1 MNRPAPAGDDAGR
14 DAAEVSAGDDRA
26 RRAAT
31 EDLDRDL
38 FLEAGAGT
46 GKTTALV
53 ARIMALVRS
62 GVALSSIA
70 AITFTE
76 KAAAELRERLRR
88 DLVRASRRTASSE
101 EAEILRRALDD
112 LDGAAVCTLHSF
124 AQRILRDHT
133 TEAGLPP
140 RLEMLEEI
148 GADIEF
154 AESWERFVEA
164 MLAEPQLERAL
175 VLGDALGMR
184 VANLR
189 AVARSMADN
198 WDLAAERI
206 PALEAVPEVPPLEF
220 ADLVVPMRELA
231 AESDWCLIPPDGP
244 DGPDALREAL
254 GNLDRLADRL
264 ESAGELEAVVLLE
277 ELAAGR
283 VPRSRKDNWH
293 PSFDKEAMRER
304 LRDLRAEAGARLD
317 AAGRACAARLLACLA
332 GFVVGEAERRRSQGR
347 LVFHDLLVQ
356 ARNLLRHPD
365 RGGAVRRSLRG
376 RYRRLL
382 IDEFQDTDPI
392 QVELAL
398 LIACDDPAGHP
409 GDDAA
414 EAAGPPRWQDLP
426 GGDGALFFVGDPK
439 QSLYRFRRADI
450 GLYLQVA
457 DWVGPEARET
467 LSRNWRSSPAIVEW
481 VNAVFGR
488 LVRPA
493 DGSQPG
499 YVPLAAAH
507 RPLEGGAGAP
517 VLLLGTESLGEGES
531 RGIPAEELRGIE
543 FGQVAGLIRRAAAEG
558 WPVRHGDGTRPMR
571 LSDVCVLIPARTVLG
586 PLIGAFEAAGLP
598 YRVESSSLVYA
609 TRAEGDLLATLR
621 AIDDPSDHLAVV
633 TALRSAAF
641 GFGDDDLY
649 DYRQLCG
656 GSHRPW
662 DYLSP
667 QPDHP
672 VADAL
677 AWMRELH
684 GERLWRSPGEI
695 VDRVIRERRLME
707 LAFAEDRHRDT
718 WRRLRRAADQARAFS
733 DSVGGTLRAYL
744 GWVDMQRGE
753 GARVVEALVPETDD
767 DAVRIMTVHAAK
779 GLEFP
784 FVVVAGFS
792 GTTPPSRGNRSSEMA
807 FPRSGGAFCK
817 LGGRV
822 RSFGSDGVANSEA
835 LHEFH
840 EDIRKLYVA
849 CTRAE
854 DYLAVSL
861 YRTGRK
867 PDSWAKL
874 TVAEALP
881 RMTLAELLAHTVAE
895 VVDPQP
901 AEAAV
906 VPHPLTVSLDAPDDA
921 DDPGEDAPASSPPG
935 FAWALEVAGW
945 NAGRPLESLQP
956 GESPYGPG
964 SIAGSAGHG
973 DRQVDGGRPGEDL
986 PSGAT
991 ADVPVA
997 AIPPRAEWE
1006 REHAALW
1013 ELAARR
1019 PVVAASAVGAATG
1032 DGATTTGGGAAAPD
1046 EPRAAVTGRATGVG
1060 HQRPA
1065 VRERPDPGFD
1075 KHEPEED
1082 APVWRRG
1089 RYGTAL
1095 GRAVHA
1101 VLQTADFDE
1110 PGEDVAPQAR
1120 RYAAAEGIEHLADDV
1135 DARARNALGA
1145 PVIREAAR
1153 QRHWRELY
1161 AAAEV
1166 EGRLL
1171 EGFIDLLYEA
1181 SDGSFV
1187 VVDYKT
1193 HDSDER
1199 PDLPQK
1205 PGYRLQIAAYAL
1217 MITQATGRPVSR
1229 CIFVFLG
1236 PNSTHE
1242 VEVNDL
1248 PAAVEEVRRVLADG
1262 EPRDD
1267 PTRPEIESDR
1277 RWDDITSALGALP
1290 DAGHEWDD
1298 DPAGW
1303 VREQRRGD
1311 TPRSG

>member
-1 MNRPAPAGDDAGR
+1 MIRPVHTGDDPGPGAGSG
-14 DAAEVSAGDDRA
+14 DGSDGDDRA
-26 RRAAT
+26 RQAAA
-31 EDLDRDL
+31 EDLTRDL

-62 GVALSSIA
+62 GVALSNIA

-88 DLVRASRRTASSE
+88 DLVTASRRASDE
-101 EAEILRRALDD
+101 EAENLRRALHD

-124 AQRILRDHT
+124 AQRILREHT

-140 RLEMLEEI
+140 RLEMLDEI
-148 GADIEF
+148 GADMEF
-154 AESWERFVEA
+154 AEGWERFVEEV
-164 MLAEPQLERAL
+164 LAEPEMERAL

-189 AVARSMADN
+189 AVARRMADN

-206 PALEAVPEVPPLEF
+206 PALEQVPEVPPLEF
-220 ADLVVPMRELA
+220 ADLIAPMRELA
-231 AESDWCLIPPDGP
+231 GESHWCRVPLDRLSEAVPGE
-244 DGPDALREAL
+244 PDALCEVL
-254 GNLDRLADRL
+254 LHLDRLAGRL
-264 ESAGELEAVVLLE
+264 EAASDLEAVVLLE
-277 ELAAGR
+277 EVAGGR

-293 PSFDKEAMRER
+293 PSFDKEAVRER
-304 LRDLRAEAGARLD
+304 LKELRAEAGTRLD
-317 AAGRACAARLLACLA
+317 TAGRACSARLLARLA
-332 GFVVGEAERRRSQGR
+332 SFILAEADRRRRQGR

-365 RGGAVRRSLRG
+365 RGAAVRRALRQ

-398 LIACDDPAGHP
+398 LIACDDPSDGAGTP
-409 GDDAA
+409 S
-414 EAAGPPRWQDLP
+414 WQDLE
-426 GGDGALFFVGDPK
+426 GGDGRLFFVGDPK

-457 DWVGPEARET
+457 KWVGATARET
-467 LSRNWRSSPAIVEW
+467 LSRNWRSSPAIVDW

-493 DGSQPG
+493 DGSQPD
-499 YVPLAAAH
+499 YVPLRAAR
-507 RPLEGGAGAP
+507 RPLAGEAGAP
-517 VLLLGTESLGEGES
+517 VVLLGSDSLGAGES
-531 RGIPAEELRGIE
+531 RGIPAERLRSIE
-543 FGQVAGLIRRAAAEG
+543 FAEVAALIRRAVGESWA
-558 WPVRHGDGTRPMR
+558 VRDGSETRPLR
-571 LSDVCVLIPARTVLG
+571 LSDVCVLIPARTVLS
-586 PLIGAFEAAGLP
+586 PLIGAFEAAGVP

-609 TRAEGDLLATLR
+609 TRAETDLLAVLR
-621 AIDDPSDHLAVV
+621 AVDDPSDHLAVV

-649 DYRQLCG
+649 NYRQLCG
-656 GSHRPW
+656 GAHRSW

-667 QPDHP
+667 SPHPDHP
-672 VADAL
+672 VAKAL
-677 AWMRELH
+677 KWMQELH
-684 GERLWRSPGEI
+684 DQRLWCSPGEI
-695 VDRVIRERRLME
+695 VDRVVRERRLME

-733 DSVGGTLRAYL
+733 DSTGGTLRAYL
-744 GWVDMQRGE
+744 RWVDMQRGE

-792 GTTPPSRGNRSSEMA
+792 GTTGPTRGNRSSELA

-822 RSFGSDGVANSEA
+822 RSFGSDGVANSEQ

-861 YRTGRK
+861 YRIGRK
-867 PDSWAKL
+867 PSSWQNLA
-874 TVAEALP
+874 VEEILP
-881 RMTLAELLAHTVAE
+881 KMTLAELLAHTVAE

-901 AEAAV
+901 TDVATA
-906 VPHPLTVSLDAPDDA
+906 PHPLTVALDVSTDA
-921 DDPGEDAPASSPPG
+921 DEPGEEAPAPSPPS
-935 FAWALEVAGW
+935 FAWALDLADW
-945 NAGRPLESLQP
+945 TAGRPLETLQP
-956 GESPYGPG
+956 GASPYR
-964 SIAGSAGHG
+964 AGSDEMAPGNRDSHPRHLG
-973 DRQVDGGRPGEDL
+973 VDPEPATTTGAPAAVV
-986 PSGAT
+986 PSR
-991 ADVPVA
+991 D
-997 AIPPRAEWE
+997 EWK

-1013 ELAARR
+1013 REAERSPL
-1019 PVVAASAVGAATG
+1019 VAASGVATATG
-1032 DGATTTGGGAAAPD
+1032 NGAVAPT
-1046 EPRAAVTGRATGVG
+1046 EPRG
-1060 HQRPA
+1060 PA
-1065 VRERPDPGFD
+1065 VESAGVEGHEPPAERGAPDPGLD
-1075 KHEPEED
+1075 KDVIDED

-1101 VLQTADFDE
+1101 VLQTASFDA
-1110 PGEDVAPQAR
+1110 PGETLAPSAR
-1120 RYAAAEGIEHLADDV
+1120 RYAAAEGIDHLADDV
-1135 DARARNALGA
+1135 AALARNALGSSTLS
-1145 PVIREAAR
+1145 EAAR

-1161 AAAEV
+1161 AGAEV
-1166 EGRLL
+1166 EGRFL

-1181 SDGSFV
+1181 PDGSFV

-1193 HDSDER
+1193 HASDER
-1199 PDLPQK
+1199 PDLRQK

-1217 MITQATGRPVSR
+1217 MITQATGRAVSR
-1229 CIFVFLG
+1229 CVFVFLG
-1236 PNSTHE
+1236 PGSVHD
-1242 VEVNDL
+1242 VEVDDL
-1248 PAAVEEVRRVLADG
+1248 PEAIADVRAAL
-1262 EPRDD
+1262 
-1267 PTRPEIESDR
+1267 T
-1277 RWDDITSALGALP
+1277 
-1290 DAGHEWDD
+1290 AGD
-1298 DPAGW
+1298 
-1303 VREQRRGD
+1303 
-1311 TPRSG
+1311 

>member
-1 MNRPAPAGDDAGR
+1 MSQQGQADGDA
-14 DAAEVSAGDDRA
+14 RA
-26 RRAAT
+26 RQAAV
-31 EDLDRDL
+31 EALDRDL

-62 GVALSSIA
+62 GVALSNIA

-88 DLVRASRRTASSE
+88 DLVEESHRASGDQ
-101 EAEILRRALDD
+101 AEILRRALDD

-124 AQRILRDHT
+124 AQRILREHT
-133 TEAGLPP
+133 TEAGLPQ
-140 RLEMLEEI
+140 RLEMLDEI
-148 GADIEF
+148 GADMEF
-154 AESWERFVEA
+154 ADAWERFVEEV
-164 MLAEPQLERAL
+164 LAEPQMERAL

-189 AVARSMADN
+189 TAARSMADN

-206 PALEAVPEVPPLEF
+206 PVLDEVPEVPPLEF
-220 ADLVVPMRELA
+220 ADLVAPMRELA
-231 AESDWCLIPPDGP
+231 GESRWHHDIPLDRLSEAIPAEY
-244 DGPDALREAL
+244 DALYHVLVDL
-254 GNLDRLADRL
+254 GLLADRL
-264 ESAGELEAVVLLE
+264 DGAGELEAVVLLE
-277 ELAAGR
+277 EVAGGR
-283 VPRSRKDNWH
+283 MPRGKKSSWH
-293 PSFDKEAMRER
+293 ATFDKEGARER
-304 LRDLRAEAGARLD
+304 LRELRTEAGVRLD
-317 AAGRACAARLLACLA
+317 AAGRAASARLLARLA
-332 GFVVGEAERRRSQGR
+332 GFVLAEAERRRSQGR
-347 LVFHDLLVQ
+347 LAFHDLLVQ
-356 ARNLLRHPD
+356 ARNLLRHPA
-365 RGGAVRRSLRG
+365 GGAAVRRALRG

-398 LIACDDPAGHP
+398 LIACEEPAEQSGEQRGEP
-409 GDDAA
+409 PAEGQA
-414 EAAGPPRWQDLP
+414 EASWQHLT

-457 DWVGPEARET
+457 GWAGPEARET

-493 DGSQPG
+493 EGSQPD
-499 YVPLAAAH
+499 YVPLRAAR
-507 RPLEGGAGAP
+507 RPIGGQAGAP
-517 VLLLGTESLGEGES
+517 VLLLGTDAVGEGES
-531 RGIPAEELRGIE
+531 RGIPAERLRSSE
-543 FGQVAGLIRRAAAEG
+543 FGEVTALIARAVAEG
-558 WPVRHGDGTRPMR
+558 WPVRHGPGTRPLR
-571 LSDVCVLIPARTVLG
+571 LGDVCVLIPARTVLG
-586 PLIGAFEAAGLP
+586 PLIGAFEAAGVP

-609 TRAEGDLLATLR
+609 TRAESDLLATLR
-621 AIDDPSDHLAVV
+621 AIDDSSDHLAVV

-649 DYRQLCG
+649 NYRQLCG
-656 GSHRPW
+656 GAHRAW

-672 VADAL
+672 VSEAL
-677 AWMRELH
+677 GWLRELH

-695 VDRVIRERRLME
+695 TDRVVRDRRLLE

-733 DSVGGTLRAYL
+733 DSTSGTLRAYL
-744 GWVDMQRGE
+744 RWIDMQRGE
-753 GARVVEALVPETDD
+753 GARVTEALVPETDD

-792 GTTPPSRGNRSSEMA
+792 GSGGPSRGNRTSEMA

-822 RSFGSDGVANSEA
+822 RSFGSDGVTDSEA

-867 PDSWAKL
+867 PPGWQELS
-874 TVAEALP
+874 VEEALP
-881 RMTLAELLAHTVAE
+881 KMTLAELLAHAVAE
-895 VVDPQP
+895 AVDPQP
-901 AEAAV
+901 ARSAEA
-906 VPHPLTVSLDAPDDA
+906 PHPLTVALGVTGDGDEP
-921 DDPGEDAPASSPPG
+921 EETPAESPPG

-945 NAGRPLESLQP
+945 TAGRPLETLPP
-956 GESPYGPG
+956 GASPYGTGTSEARSAHPDPARGQPG
-964 SIAGSAGHG
+964 SRAVPDPAIGK
-973 DRQVDGGRPGEDL
+973 P
-986 PSGAT
+986 T
-991 ADVPVA
+991 AEV
-997 AIPPRAEWE
+997 PPRDEWE
-1006 REHAALW
+1006 RERTALW
-1013 ELAARR
+1013 HRAARS
-1019 PVVAASAVGAATG
+1019 PVVAASAVATLAGDQSPDATAPAGPTAGRAVVRHEDAAPG
-1032 DGATTTGGGAAAPD
+1032 GPGGPALGGGFASQRAAPD
-1046 EPRAAVTGRATGVG
+1046 GGLSKDAI
-1060 HQRPA
+1060 
-1065 VRERPDPGFD
+1065 D
-1075 KHEPEED
+1075 ED

-1101 VLQTADFDE
+1101 VLQTAGFDASAE
-1110 PGEDVAPQAR
+1110 ALAGSALR
-1120 RYAAAEGIEHLADDV
+1120 CAAAEGIDHLAEDV
-1135 DARARNALGA
+1135 AARALGALGA

-1153 QRHWRELY
+1153 CRHWRELY

-1181 SDGSFV
+1181 PDGSLV

-1199 PDLPQK
+1199 PDLRQK

-1217 MITQATGRPVSR
+1217 MLAEATGRAVSR
-1229 CIFVFLG
+1229 CAFVFLG
-1236 PNSTHE
+1236 PNSVHE
-1242 VEVNDL
+1242 VDVDDL
-1248 PAAVEEVRRVLADG
+1248 PEAVAEVRRHLATG
-1262 EPRDD
+1262 SEVEGRAP
-1267 PTRPEIESDR
+1267 DR
-1277 RWDDITSALGALP
+1277 R
-1290 DAGHEWDD
+1290 
-1298 DPAGW
+1298 
-1303 VREQRRGD
+1303 
-1311 TPRSG
+1311 

>member
-1 MNRPAPAGDDAGR
+1 MNRPPHAGDDAHR
-14 DAAEVSAGDDRA
+14 AAPDIGADDDRA
-26 RRAAT
+26 RWAAT
-31 EDLDRDL
+31 GDLDRDL

-88 DLVRASRRTASSE
+88 DLVRASRRAATPE
-101 EAEILRRALDD
+101 EAEILRRALED

-124 AQRILRDHT
+124 AQRILREHT

-140 RLEMLEEI
+140 RLEMLDEI
-148 GADIEF
+148 GADMEF
-154 AESWERFVEA
+154 TESWERFVEA

-189 AVARSMADN
+189 TVARRMADN

-206 PALEAVPEVPPLEF
+206 PALEGVPEVPPLEF
-220 ADLVVPMRELA
+220 ADLIVPMRELA
-231 AESDWCLIPPDGP
+231 GESSWCLIALDGP
-244 DGPDALREAL
+244 DGPDALCEEL
-254 GNLDRLADRL
+254 LKVGRLADRL
-264 ESAGELEAVVLLE
+264 EVAGELEAVVLLE
-277 ELAAGR
+277 EVAGGPK
-283 VPRSRKDNWH
+283 PRSRKDNWH
-293 PSFDKEAMRER
+293 PSFDKEGARER
-304 LRDLRAEAGARLD
+304 LKELRDEAGARLD
-317 AAGRACAARLLACLA
+317 AVGRACSTRLVARLA
-332 GFVVGEAERRRSQGR
+332 GFVLGEAERRRSQGR
-347 LVFHDLLVQ
+347 LAFHDLLVQ

-365 RGGAVRRSLRG
+365 RGAAVRRSLRG

-414 EAAGPPRWQDLP
+414 EAAGPPRWQDLE

-457 DWVGPEARET
+457 DWAGPEARET
-467 LSRNWRSSPAIVEW
+467 LSRNWRSSPAIVDW
-481 VNAVFGR
+481 VNAVFGH

-499 YVPLAAAH
+499 YVPLQAAR
-507 RPLEGGAGAP
+507 RPLEGEAGAP
-517 VLLLGTESLGEGES
+517 VLLLGTESLGEGAS
-531 RGIPAEELRGIE
+531 RGIPAEELRRIE
-543 FGQVAGLIRRAAAEG
+543 FGEVAASIRRAVTEG

-571 LSDVCVLIPARTVLG
+571 LSDACVLIPARTVLG

-649 DYRQLCG
+649 DYRQRCG
-656 GSHRPW
+656 AHRPW

-667 QPDHP
+667 SPQPDHP
-672 VADAL
+672 VAEAL
-677 AWMRELH
+677 AWMEELH

-695 VDRVIRERRLME
+695 TDRVIRECRLLE

-733 DSVGGTLRAYL
+733 ESVGGTLRAYL

-792 GTTPPSRGNRSSEMA
+792 GTTPPSRGSRSSELA
-807 FPRSGGAFCK
+807 FPHSGGAFCK

-822 RSFGSDGVANSEA
+822 RSFGSDGVADSEA

-874 TVAEALP
+874 TVAEARP

-895 VVDPQP
+895 VVDPQT
-901 AEAAV
+901 AEAAAA
-906 VPHPLTVSLDAPDDA
+906 PHPLTVALDATGDA
-921 DDPGEDAPASSPPG
+921 AESGSETPASSPPG
-935 FAWALEVAGW
+935 FSWALELAGW
-945 NAGRPLESLQP
+945 TAGRPLETLQP
-956 GESPYGPG
+956 AESPC
-964 SIAGSAGHG
+964 STEAIDGSAGPGEG
-973 DRQVDGGRPGEDL
+973 DPGDGRPGEDA
-986 PSGAT
+986 PPGTT
-991 ADVPVA
+991 ADAAA

-1013 ELAARR
+1013 EHAARR
-1019 PVVAASAVGAATG
+1019 PVVAASSVGAA
-1032 DGATTTGGGAAAPD
+1032 TGGGAAAPG
-1046 EPRAAVTGRATGVG
+1046 EPRAAVAEPAGVADDR
-1060 HQRPA
+1060 RPA
-1065 VRERPDPGFD
+1065 HRVAPDPGFD

-1101 VLQTADFDE
+1101 VLQTADFAE
-1110 PGEDVAPQAR
+1110 PGEELAPQAR
-1120 RYAAAEGIEHLADDV
+1120 RYAAAEGVEHLADNV
-1135 DARARNALGA
+1135 VARARNALSA

-1181 SDGSFV
+1181 PDGSLV

-1199 PDLPQK
+1199 PDLRQK

-1217 MITQATGRPVSR
+1217 MITEATDRAVSR
-1229 CIFVFLG
+1229 CVFVFLG
-1236 PNSTHE
+1236 PNSVHE
-1242 VEVNDL
+1242 VPVDDL
-1248 PAAVEEVRRVLADG
+1248 PEAIDDVRRELA
-1262 EPRDD
+1262 
-1267 PTRPEIESDR
+1267 
-1277 RWDDITSALGALP
+1277 AGA
-1290 DAGHEWDD
+1290 
-1298 DPAGW
+1298 
-1303 VREQRRGD
+1303 
-1311 TPRSG
+1311 

>member
-1 MNRPAPAGDDAGR
+1 MNRPVPAGGDA
-14 DAAEVSAGDDRA
+14 RA
-26 RRAAT
+26 RRAAA

-53 ARIMALVRS
+53 TRIMALVRS
-62 GVALSSIA
+62 GVALSNVA

-88 DLVRASRRTASSE
+88 DLVRASRRTASEE

-124 AQRILRDHT
+124 AQRILREHT

-140 RLEMLEEI
+140 RLEMLDEI
-148 GADIEF
+148 GADMEF
-154 AESWERFVEA
+154 AEGWERFVEEV
-164 MLAEPQLERAL
+164 LAEPQLERAL

-189 AVARSMADN
+189 AVARRMADN

-206 PALEAVPEVPPLEF
+206 PPLEELPDVPPLEF
-220 ADLVVPMRELA
+220 SDLIVPMSELA
-231 AESDWCLIPPDGP
+231 AESRWHQDIPLDR
-244 DGPDALREAL
+244 LYEAL
-254 GNLDRLADRL
+254 PTEYDDLYHVLVDLGRLADRL
-264 ESAGELEAVVLLE
+264 DAAGELEAVVLLE
-277 ELAAGR
+277 ELAGGR
-283 VPRSRKDNWH
+283 RPRGRKDNWH
-293 PSFDKEAMRER
+293 PSFDKEAVRER
-304 LRDLRAEAGARLD
+304 LKALRDEAGARLD
-317 AAGRACAARLLACLA
+317 AVARACSARLLARLA
-332 GFVVGEAERRRSQGR
+332 GFVLGEAERRRRQGR
-347 LVFHDLLVQ
+347 FVFHDLLVQ
-356 ARNLLRHPD
+356 ARNLLRHPH
-365 RGGAVRRSLRG
+365 RGAAVRRSLRG

-398 LIACDDPAGHP
+398 LIACDDPAEP
-409 GDDAA
+409 VGDISA
-414 EAAGPPRWQDLP
+414 EAAEKAAWQDLA

-457 DWVGPEARET
+457 EWAGPAARET
-467 LSRNWRSSPAIVEW
+467 LSRNWRSAPAIVDW
-481 VNAVFGR
+481 VNAVFTS
-488 LVRPA
+488 LIRPA
-493 DGSQPG
+493 TGSQPG
-499 YVPLAAAH
+499 YVPLQAAR
-507 RPLEGGAGAP
+507 RPIGGKAGAP
-517 VLLLGTESLGEGES
+517 VLLLGTEGLGGGES
-531 RGIPAEELRGIE
+531 RGIPAEQLRSIE
-543 FGQVAGLIRRAAAEG
+543 FAEVAALIRRAVTES
-558 WPVRHGDGTRPMR
+558 WPVSDGDGTRPLR

-586 PLIGAFEAAGLP
+586 PLIGALERAGLA

-609 TRAEGDLLATLR
+609 TRAETDLLATLR

-656 GSHRPW
+656 GHRPW
-662 DYLSP
+662 DYLNPSP

-672 VADAL
+672 VAAAL
-677 AWMRELH
+677 DWLRELH
-684 GERLWRSPGEI
+684 TERLWRSPGEI
-695 VDRVIRERRLME
+695 VDRVVRERRLLE

-733 DSVGGTLRAYL
+733 DSTGGTLRAYL

-807 FPRSGGAFCK
+807 FPRSGGASCR

-822 RSFGSDGVANSEA
+822 RSFGSDGVAESEQ

-861 YRTGRK
+861 YRSGRK
-867 PDSWAKL
+867 PPSWEKL
-874 TVAEALP
+874 AVPEAMTK
-881 RMTLAELLAHTVAE
+881 MTLAELLAHAVAE

-901 AEAAV
+901 ARVAV
-906 VPHPLTVSLDAPDDA
+906 APHPLTVALDAPGDA
-921 DDPGEDAPASSPPG
+921 DEPAEDAPASSPPG

-945 NAGRPLESLQP
+945 TSGRPLETLRP
-956 GESPYGPG
+956 GESPYGTE
-964 SIAGSAGHG
+964 ATDGSAGLG
-973 DRQVDGGRPGEDL
+973 DGDPGGGRADEDA
-986 PSGAT
+986 P
-991 ADVPVA
+991 A
-997 AIPPRAEWE
+997 APIPPRAEWE
-1006 REHAALW
+1006 REHTAMW
-1013 ELAARR
+1013 QFAARR

-1032 DGATTTGGGAAAPD
+1032 GRAAAPG
-1046 EPRAAVTGRATGVG
+1046 EPRAATAGRAGVAD
-1060 HQRPA
+1060 QRVPA
-1065 VRERPDPGFD
+1065 VRGAPDPGFD
-1075 KHEPEED
+1075 KHEPAED

-1110 PGEDVAPQAR
+1110 PGEDLAPQAR
-1120 RYAAAEGIEHLADDV
+1120 RYAAAEGIDHLADDV
-1135 DARARNALGA
+1135 VARARNALSA

-1153 QRHWRELY
+1153 RRHWRELY

-1171 EGFIDLLYEA
+1171 EGFVDLLYEA
-1181 SDGSFV
+1181 ADGSFV

-1199 PDLPQK
+1199 PDLRQK

-1217 MITQATGRPVSR
+1217 MLAEATGRAVSR
-1229 CIFVFLG
+1229 CAFVFLG
-1236 PNSTHE
+1236 PNSVHE
-1242 VEVNDL
+1242 VHVDDL
-1248 PAAVEEVRRVLADG
+1248 PEAIAQVRDALAD
-1262 EPRDD
+1262 D
-1267 PTRPEIESDR
+1267 
-1277 RWDDITSALGALP
+1277 GA
-1290 DAGHEWDD
+1290 A
-1298 DPAGW
+1298 
-1303 VREQRRGD
+1303 
-1311 TPRSG
+1311 

>member
-1 MNRPAPAGDDAGR
+1 MSTPEPGLAGTGSGGSPDDLGGR
-14 DAAEVSAGDDRA
+14 GGHEEDARA
-26 RRAAT
+26 RRAAA

-62 GVALSSIA
+62 GVALANVA

-88 DLVRASRRTASSE
+88 DLVRVSRQASGD

-124 AQRILRDHT
+124 AQRILREHT

-140 RLEMLEEI
+140 RLEMLDEI
-148 GADIEF
+148 GADMEF
-154 AESWERFVEA
+154 AESWERFVEQV
-164 MLAEPQLERAL
+164 LTEPHMERAL

-184 VANLR
+184 LANLR

-206 PALEAVPEVPPLEF
+206 PSLERLPEVPLLEF
-220 ADLVVPMRELA
+220 ADLLVPMRELA
-231 AESDWCLIPPDGP
+231 GERRWCLAPQDPDSE
-244 DGPDALREAL
+244 PDALWAVLSDL
-254 GNLDRLADRL
+254 GRLADRL
-264 ESAGELEAVVLLE
+264 EVAGELEALVLLE
-277 ELAAGR
+277 EVAAGR

-293 PSFDKEAMRER
+293 FSFDKEAMRER
-304 LRDLRAEAGARLD
+304 LKEVRSQAGARLD
-317 AAGRACAARLLACLA
+317 AAGRACAARLLARLA
-332 GFVVGEAERRRSQGR
+332 GFVLGEAERRRRQGR

-356 ARNLLRHPD
+356 ARNLLRHPS
-365 RGGAVRRSLRG
+365 RGVAVRRSLRR
-376 RYRRLL
+376 RYQRLL

-398 LIACDDPAGHP
+398 LIACEDPAERSGDPAGAP
-409 GDDAA
+409 GADAA
-414 EAAGPPRWQDLP
+414 DAAGNASWQDLAA
-426 GGDGALFFVGDPK
+426 GNGALFFVGDPK

-457 DWVGPEARET
+457 DWAGPAARET
-467 LSRNWRSSPAIVEW
+467 LSRNWRSSPAIVDW
-481 VNAVFGR
+481 VNGVFGC
-488 LVRPA
+488 LLRPA
-493 DGSQPG
+493 AGSQPS
-499 YVPLAAAH
+499 YVPLQAAR
-507 RPLEGGAGAP
+507 RPRDGEAGAP
-517 VLLLGTESLGEGES
+517 VLLLGTGSLGAGES
-531 RGIPAEELRGIE
+531 RGIPAEELRRLE
-543 FGQVAGLIRRAAAEG
+543 FGEVAALVRRTVAEA
-558 WPVRHGDGTRPMR
+558 WPVRDGTGSRSLR

-586 PLIGAFEAAGLP
+586 PLVGAFEAAGLP

-609 TRAEGDLLATLR
+609 TRAETDLLATLR

-633 TALRSAAF
+633 TTLRSAAF

-649 DYRQLCG
+649 EYRQRCG
-656 GSHRPW
+656 AQLPW

-667 QPDHP
+667 NPRPDHP
-672 VADAL
+672 VAEAL
-677 AWMRELH
+677 GWLRELH
-684 GERLWRSPGEI
+684 SERLWRSPGEI
-695 VDRVIRERRLME
+695 VDRVVRDRRLLE

-733 DSVGGTLRAYL
+733 DSTGGTLRAYL

-753 GARVVEALVPETDD
+753 GARVVEALVSETDD

-784 FVVVAGFS
+784 FVIVAGFS
-792 GTTPPSRGNRSSEMA
+792 GTTAPSRGSRSSELA
-807 FPRSGGAFCK
+807 FPHSGGAFAK

-822 RSFGSDGVANSEA
+822 RSFGGDVVAGSEA
-835 LHEFH
+835 LAEFH

-867 PDSWAKL
+867 PSSWGGLA
-874 TVAEALP
+874 VAEALP
-881 RMTLAELLAHTVAE
+881 RMTLAELLAHAVAE
-895 VVDPQP
+895 AVDPQP
-901 AEAAV
+901 TRNAV
-906 VPHPLTVSLDAPDDA
+906 APHPLTVALGAPGSGGDT
-921 DDPGEDAPASSPPG
+921 GEPKEGEPASSLPG
-935 FAWALEVAGW
+935 FAWALELAGW
-945 NAGRPLESLQP
+945 TAGRPTETLPP
-956 GESPYGPG
+956 GALPYGGDPG
-964 SIAGSAGHG
+964 ASPAVHG
-973 DRQVDGGRPGEDL
+973 DRDSGRTRPGADAR
-986 PSGAT
+986 PAT
-991 ADVPVA
+991 AAVPSL
-997 AIPPRAEWE
+997 REWE
-1006 REHAALW
+1006 RVHAALW
-1013 ELAARR
+1013 ARAARS
-1019 PVVAASAVGAATG
+1019 PVVAASGVAAATG
-1032 DGATTTGGGAAAPD
+1032 DGAAEPG
-1046 EPRAAVTGRATGVG
+1046 EPRTVVAEKAVAGGRETPATSGRA
-1060 HQRPA
+1060 
-1065 VRERPDPGFD
+1065 DPGLD
-1075 KHEPEED
+1075 KDVGDEESP
-1082 APVWRRG
+1082 AWRRG

-1101 VLQTADFDE
+1101 VLQAASLDA
-1110 PGEDVAPQAR
+1110 PGEALVASAC
-1120 RYAAAEGIEHLADDV
+1120 RYAAAEDIDHLAEDV
-1135 DARARNALGA
+1135 ATRARNALIS

-1181 SDGSFV
+1181 PDGSFV

-1199 PDLPQK
+1199 PDLRQK

-1217 MITQATGRPVSR
+1217 MVAEATGRAVSR
-1229 CIFVFLG
+1229 CVFVFLG
-1236 PNSTHE
+1236 PSSVHE
-1242 VEVNDL
+1242 VEVEEL
-1248 PAAVEEVRRVLADG
+1248 PGAIAEVRSTVA
-1262 EPRDD
+1262 
-1267 PTRPEIESDR
+1267 
-1277 RWDDITSALGALP
+1277 
-1290 DAGHEWDD
+1290 AG
-1298 DPAGW
+1298 G
-1303 VREQRRGD
+1303 
-1311 TPRSG
+1311 

>member
-1 MNRPAPAGDDAGR
+1 MSRPVLPGDGTGDA
-14 DAAEVSAGDDRA
+14 RA
-26 RRAAT
+26 RRSAA

-62 GVALSSIA
+62 GVALSSVA

-88 DLVRASRRTASSE
+88 ELVEASRHAVAGE
-101 EAEILRRALDD
+101 EAEILRGALND

-124 AQRILRDHT
+124 AQRILREHA

-140 RLEMLEEI
+140 RLEMLDEI
-148 GADIEF
+148 GADMEF
-154 AESWERFVEA
+154 AEGWERFVEGV
-164 MLAEPQLERAL
+164 LVEPQMERAL

-189 AVARSMADN
+189 SVARQMVDN
-198 WDLAAERI
+198 WDLAVERI
-206 PALEAVPEVPPLEF
+206 PAVGQVSEVPPLEY
-220 ADLVVPMRELA
+220 ADLIVPMRELA
-231 AESDWCLIPPDGP
+231 ADSRWCLIPLDGP
-244 DGPDALREAL
+244 ERPDALCEAL
-254 GNLDRLADRL
+254 LQLGRLADRL
-264 ESAGELEAVVLLE
+264 EAADELEALVLLE
-277 ELAAGR
+277 EVARGPK
-283 VPRSRKDNWH
+283 PRSRKDNWH
-293 PSFDKEAMRER
+293 SSFDKEGMRDR
-304 LRDLRAEAGARLD
+304 LKELRAEADVRLD
-317 AAGRACAARLLACLA
+317 ATGRACSARLLARLA
-332 GFVVGEAERRRSQGR
+332 GFVLADAERRRSQGR

-365 RGGAVRRSLRG
+365 SGAAVRRSLRC

-398 LIACDDPAGHP
+398 LIACEDPA
-409 GDDAA
+409 
-414 EAAGPPRWQDLP
+414 ESAGPPGWWDLE
-426 GGDGALFFVGDPK
+426 GGNGALFFVGDPK

-457 DWVGPEARET
+457 EWAGPVAHET
-467 LSRNWRSSPAIVEW
+467 LSRNWRSSPAIVDW
-481 VNAVFGR
+481 VNATFGQ

-493 DGSQPG
+493 DGSQPD
-499 YVPLAAAH
+499 YVPLHAAC
-507 RPLEGGAGAP
+507 RPIGGEAGAP
-517 VLLLGTESLGEGES
+517 VLLLGTDHLGEGES
-531 RGIPAEELRGIE
+531 RGIPAEELRSIE
-543 FGQVAGLIRRAAAEG
+543 FAEVAALIRRAVSES
-558 WPVRHGDGTRPMR
+558 WPVRDGEGTQPLR
-571 LSDVCVLIPARTVLG
+571 LRDVCVLIPARTVLG

-633 TALRSAAF
+633 TALRSTAF

-649 DYRQLCG
+649 SYRQLCG
-656 GSHRPW
+656 GSHRSW

-667 QPDHP
+667 QPAHP
-672 VADAL
+672 VAEAL

-684 GERLWRSPGEI
+684 TERLWRSPGEI

-718 WRRLRRAADQARAFS
+718 WRRLRRSADQARAFS
-733 DSVGGTLRAYL
+733 DSTGGTLRAYL
-744 GWVDMQRGE
+744 SWVDMQRGE
-753 GARVVEALVPETDD
+753 GARVVEALVPESDD

-792 GTTPPSRGNRSSEMA
+792 GTTAPSRGNRSSEMA
-807 FPRSGGAFCK
+807 FPHSGGAFCK

-822 RSFGSDGVANSEA
+822 RSFGSDGVATSEQ

-867 PDSWAKL
+867 PDAWAKL
-874 TVAEALP
+874 AVAEALP
-881 RMTLAELLAHTVAE
+881 RMTLAELLAHAVAE
-895 VVDPQP
+895 VVDPQTSGTDV
-901 AEAAV
+901 A
-906 VPHPLTVSLDAPDDA
+906 PHPLTVALDATGGA
-921 DDPGEDAPASSPPG
+921 AEPGSETPASSPPG

-945 NAGRPLESLQP
+945 TAGRPLETLQP
-956 GESPYGPG
+956 GKSPYGAEA
-964 SIAGSAGHG
+964 IDGSADPRRGDPGAGRSGHG
-973 DRQVDGGRPGEDL
+973 SPPGTTTDA
-986 PSGAT
+986 PA
-991 ADVPVA
+991 VA
-997 AIPPRAEWE
+997 VPPRVEWE
-1006 REHAALW
+1006 RERAALW
-1013 ELAARR
+1013 GLAARR
-1019 PVVAASAVGAATG
+1019 PVVAASAIGAATG
-1032 DGATTTGGGAAAPD
+1032 NGTAAPD
-1046 EPRAAVTGRATGVG
+1046 EAQAVAAGGAGLG
-1060 HQRPA
+1060 RPA
-1065 VRERPDPGFD
+1065 ERRAPDPGLD
-1075 KHEPEED
+1075 KHEPEDD

-1101 VLQTADFDE
+1101 VLQTADFDG
-1110 PGEDVAPQAR
+1110 PGEELAPQAR
-1120 RYAAAEGIEHLADDV
+1120 RYAGAEGIDHLADDV
-1135 DARARNALGA
+1135 AARARNALGA

-1153 QRHWRELY
+1153 CHHWRELY

-1171 EGFIDLLYEA
+1171 EGFVDLLYEA
-1181 SDGSFV
+1181 PDGSFV

-1199 PDLPQK
+1199 PDLRQK

-1217 MITQATGRPVSR
+1217 TITEATGRPVSR
-1229 CIFVFLG
+1229 CAFVFLG

-1242 VEVNDL
+1242 VEVDDL
-1248 PAAVEEVRRVLADG
+1248 PKASEDVRRFLAGGDACR
-1262 EPRDD
+1262 ESSPR
-1267 PTRPEIESDR
+1267 
-1277 RWDDITSALGALP
+1277 
-1290 DAGHEWDD
+1290 
-1298 DPAGW
+1298 
-1303 VREQRRGD
+1303 
-1311 TPRSG
+1311 

>member
-1 MNRPAPAGDDAGR
+1 MSRPGPAGDDPGPGPAVGDGSDG
-14 DAAEVSAGDDRA
+14 DARA
-26 RRAAT
+26 RKAAA
-31 EDLDRDL
+31 EDLDHDL

-62 GVALSSIA
+62 GVALSDIA

-88 DLVRASRRTASSE
+88 DLVTASREASE
-101 EAEILRRALDD
+101 GEVEILRRALDD

-124 AQRILRDHT
+124 AQRILREHT

-140 RLEMLEEI
+140 RLEMLDEI
-148 GADIEF
+148 GADMEF
-154 AESWERFVEA
+154 AEGWERFVEEV
-164 MLAEPQLERAL
+164 LAAPEMERAL

-189 AVARSMADN
+189 AVARRMADN

-206 PALEAVPEVPPLEF
+206 CALDQLPEVPPLEF
-220 ADLVVPMRELA
+220 ADLIAPMRELA
-231 AESDWCLIPPDGP
+231 AESRWCQVPPDRHSGAVP
-244 DGPDALREAL
+244 DEPDALCEVL
-254 GNLDRLADRL
+254 LHLDGLADRL
-264 ESAGELEAVVLLE
+264 EAAGDLEAVVLLE
-277 ELAAGR
+277 EVARGPR
-283 VPRSRKDNWH
+283 PRSRKDNWH
-293 PSFDKEAMRER
+293 PSFDKEAARER
-304 LRDLRAEAGARLD
+304 LKELRAEAGARLD
-317 AAGRACAARLLACLA
+317 AAGRACSARLLARLA
-332 GFVVGEAERRRSQGR
+332 GFVLAEADRRRRQGR
-347 LVFHDLLVQ
+347 LVFCDLLVQ

-365 RGGAVRRSLRG
+365 RGAAVRRALRR
-376 RYRRLL
+376 RYQRLL

-398 LIACDDPAGHP
+398 LIACDDPT
-409 GDDAA
+409 
-414 EAAGPPRWQDLP
+414 EAVGTPSWQDLE
-426 GGDGALFFVGDPK
+426 GGGGRLFFVGDPK

-457 DWVGPEARET
+457 DWAGPAARET
-467 LSRNWRSSPAIVEW
+467 LSRNWRSSPAIVDW
-481 VNAVFGR
+481 VNAVFDR

-499 YVPLAAAH
+499 YVPLRAA
-507 RPLEGGAGAP
+507 RLPLDGQAGAP
-517 VLLLGTESLGEGES
+517 VLLLGSDSLGEGES
-531 RGIPAEELRGIE
+531 RGIPAERLRSIE
-543 FGQVAGLIRRAAAEG
+543 FAEVAALITRAVAES
-558 WPVRHGDGTRPMR
+558 WPVRDGSETRPLR

-586 PLIGAFEAAGLP
+586 PLIGAFEAAGVP

-609 TRAEGDLLATLR
+609 TRAETDLLAVLR
-621 AIDDPSDHLAVV
+621 ATDDPSDHLAVV

-649 DYRQLCG
+649 NYRQLCG
-656 GSHRPW
+656 GNQRPW
-662 DYLSP
+662 DYLGPSP

-672 VADAL
+672 VARAL
-677 AWMRELH
+677 EWMQELH
-684 GERLWRSPGEI
+684 DQRLWRSPGEI
-695 VDRVIRERRLME
+695 VDRVLRERRLME

-733 DSVGGTLRAYL
+733 DSTGGTLRAYIR
-744 GWVDMQRGE
+744 WVDMQRGE

-792 GTTPPSRGNRSSEMA
+792 GTTTPTRGNRSSELA

-822 RSFGSDGVANSEA
+822 RSFDSDGVANSEQ

-861 YRTGRK
+861 YRSGRK
-867 PDSWAKL
+867 PPSWQKL
-874 TVAEALP
+874 AVEEVLSK
-881 RMTLAELLAHTVAE
+881 MTLAELLAHTVAE

-901 AEAAV
+901 SEVAV
-906 VPHPLTVSLDAPDDA
+906 APHPLTVALDVPSDA
-921 DDPGEDAPASSPPG
+921 GEQGAPASSPSS
-935 FAWALEVAGW
+935 FVWALDLAGW
-945 NAGRPLESLQP
+945 TAGRPLETLQP
-956 GESPYGPG
+956 SASLYGAG
-964 SIAGSAGHG
+964 LDEAGSGNRDAGRG
-973 DRQVDGGRPGEDL
+973 QPGVDPQPATTTGAAAAVV
-986 PSGAT
+986 PSR
-991 ADVPVA
+991 D
-997 AIPPRAEWE
+997 EWE

-1013 ELAARR
+1013 DRAARS
-1019 PVVAASAVGAATG
+1019 PLVAASGVATATG
-1032 DGATTTGGGAAAPD
+1032 NGAAAPA
-1046 EPRAAVTGRATGVG
+1046 EPRGLAVERSGVED
-1060 HQRPA
+1060 HEPPA
-1065 VRERPDPGFD
+1065 ERGAPDPGLD
-1075 KHEPEED
+1075 KDVVDED

-1101 VLQTADFDE
+1101 VLQTASFDA
-1110 PGEDVAPQAR
+1110 PGEALAPSAG
-1120 RYAAAEGIEHLADDV
+1120 RYAAAEGIDHLADDV
-1135 DARARNALGA
+1135 AARARNALGSST
-1145 PVIREAAR
+1145 IREAAR

-1161 AAAEV
+1161 AGVEV
-1166 EGRLL
+1166 ESRFL

-1181 SDGSFV
+1181 PDGSFV

-1199 PDLPQK
+1199 PDLHQK

-1217 MITQATGRPVSR
+1217 MIEQATGRPVSR
-1229 CIFVFLG
+1229 CVFVFLG
-1236 PNSTHE
+1236 PNSAHE
-1242 VEVNDL
+1242 VQVDDL
-1248 PAAVEEVRRVLADG
+1248 PEAVAEVRSVVTGSADG
-1262 EPRDD
+1262 EHR
-1267 PTRPEIESDR
+1267 ES
-1277 RWDDITSALGALP
+1277 SHG
-1290 DAGHEWDD
+1290 
-1298 DPAGW
+1298 
-1303 VREQRRGD
+1303 
-1311 TPRSG
+1311 

>member
-1 MNRPAPAGDDAGR
+1 MSRPVPAGDDPGPGKR
-14 DAAEVSAGDDRA
+14 VGDGSDGDDRA
-26 RRAAT
+26 RHAAA
-31 EDLDRDL
+31 EDLTRDL
-38 FLEAGAGT
+38 FMEAGAGT

-62 GVALSSIA
+62 GVALSNIA

-88 DLVRASRRTASSE
+88 DLVTASRRASE
-101 EAEILRRALDD
+101 GDVEILRRGLDD

-124 AQRILRDHT
+124 AQRILREHT

-140 RLEMLEEI
+140 RLEMLDEI
-148 GADIEF
+148 GADMEF
-154 AESWERFVEA
+154 AEGWERFVEEV
-164 MLAEPQLERAL
+164 LAEPEMERAL

-189 AVARSMADN
+189 AVARRMADN

-206 PALEAVPEVPPLEF
+206 PALDQMPEVPPLEF
-220 ADLVVPMRELA
+220 ADLIAPMRELA
-231 AESDWCLIPPDGP
+231 AESRWCQVPLDGLSEAVPDE
-244 DGPDALREAL
+244 PDALCEVL
-254 GNLDRLADRL
+254 LHLERLADRL
-264 ESAGELEAVVLLE
+264 EAAGELEAVVLLE
-277 ELAAGR
+277 EVAGGR

-293 PSFDKEAMRER
+293 PAFDKEGVRER
-304 LRDLRAEAGARLD
+304 LKELRAEAGARLD
-317 AAGRACAARLLACLA
+317 AAGRACSARLLARLA
-332 GFVVGEAERRRSQGR
+332 GFVLAEADRRRRQGR

-365 RGGAVRRSLRG
+365 RGAAVRRALRQ
-376 RYRRLL
+376 RYQRLL

-398 LIACDDPAGHP
+398 LIACDDPG
-409 GDDAA
+409 
-414 EAAGPPRWQDLP
+414 EADGPPSWQDLE
-426 GGDGALFFVGDPK
+426 GGHGALFFVGDPK

-457 DWVGPEARET
+457 KWAGPAARET
-467 LSRNWRSSPAIVEW
+467 LSRNWRSSPAIVDW
-481 VNAVFGR
+481 INAVFDR

-493 DGSQPG
+493 DGSQPD
-499 YVPLAAAH
+499 YVPLRAAR
-507 RPLEGGAGAP
+507 RPLDGHAGAP
-517 VLLLGTESLGEGES
+517 VVLLGSDSFGEGES
-531 RGIPAEELRGIE
+531 RGIPAERLRSIE
-543 FGQVAGLIRRAAAEG
+543 FAEVAALIRRAVGES
-558 WPVRHGDGTRPMR
+558 WPVRDGSSTRPLR

-586 PLIGAFEAAGLP
+586 PLIGEFEAAGVP

-609 TRAEGDLLATLR
+609 TRAETDLLAVLR
-621 AIDDPSDHLAVV
+621 ATDDPSDHLAVV

-649 DYRQLCG
+649 NYRQLCG
-656 GSHRPW
+656 GAHRPW

-667 QPDHP
+667 SPQPDHP
-672 VADAL
+672 VAKAL
-677 AWMRELH
+677 KWMQELH
-684 GERLWRSPGEI
+684 DQRLWRSPGEI
-695 VDRVIRERRLME
+695 VDRVVRERRLME

-733 DSVGGTLRAYL
+733 DSTGGTLRAYL
-744 GWVDMQRGE
+744 RWVDMQRGE

-792 GTTPPSRGNRSSEMA
+792 GTTTPTRGNRSSELA

-822 RSFGSDGVANSEA
+822 RSFGSDGVATSEQ

-861 YRTGRK
+861 YRSGRK
-867 PDSWAKL
+867 PPSWQKL
-874 TVAEALP
+874 AVAEVLP
-881 RMTLAELLAHTVAE
+881 KMTLAELLAHTVAE

-901 AEAAV
+901 TEVAV
-906 VPHPLTVSLDAPDDA
+906 APHPLTVALDVPSDA
-921 DDPGEDAPASSPPG
+921 GEQGAPASSQPS
-935 FAWALEVAGW
+935 FAWALDLAGW
-945 NAGRPLESLQP
+945 TAGRPLETLQP
-956 GESPYGPG
+956 GASPYG
-964 SIAGSAGHG
+964 AGSADATVASGNRDARPRHLG
-973 DRQVDGGRPGEDL
+973 VDPV
-986 PSGAT
+986 PATTTGA
-991 ADVPVA
+991 PA
-997 AIPPRAEWE
+997 AVVPPRDEWE

-1013 ELAARR
+1013 RQAARS
-1019 PVVAASAVGAATG
+1019 PLVAASGVATATG
-1032 DGATTTGGGAAAPD
+1032 NGAVTPAEPRGLAVESAGVEGHDLPAERGAT
-1046 EPRAAVTGRATGVG
+1046 
-1060 HQRPA
+1060 
-1065 VRERPDPGFD
+1065 DPGLD
-1075 KHEPEED
+1075 KDVIDED

-1101 VLQTADFDE
+1101 VLQTVSFDA
-1110 PGEDVAPQAR
+1110 PGEALAPPAG
-1120 RYAAAEGIEHLADDV
+1120 RYAAAEGIDNLADDV
-1135 DARARNALGA
+1135 AGRARNALGSST
-1145 PVIREAAR
+1145 IREAAR

-1161 AAAEV
+1161 AGAEV
-1166 EGRLL
+1166 NGRLL

-1181 SDGSFV
+1181 PDGSFV

-1193 HDSDER
+1193 HASDER
-1199 PDLPQK
+1199 PDLRQK

-1217 MITQATGRPVSR
+1217 MISESTGRPVSR
-1229 CIFVFLG
+1229 CVFVFLG
-1236 PNSTHE
+1236 PDSVHE
-1242 VEVNDL
+1242 VEVDDL
-1248 PAAVEEVRRVLADG
+1248 HAAIAEVRAALA
-1262 EPRDD
+1262 
-1267 PTRPEIESDR
+1267 
-1277 RWDDITSALGALP
+1277 
-1290 DAGHEWDD
+1290 
-1298 DPAGW
+1298 
-1303 VREQRRGD
+1303 GD
-1311 TPRSG
+1311 

>member
-1 MNRPAPAGDDAGR
+1 MSLQGQADGDA
-14 DAAEVSAGDDRA
+14 RA
-26 RRAAT
+26 RRAAV
-31 EDLDRDL
+31 EDLSRDL

-62 GVALSSIA
+62 GVALSNIA

-88 DLVRASRRTASSE
+88 DLLDESQRASGE
-101 EAEILRRALDD
+101 QAEILRGALDD

-124 AQRILRDHT
+124 AQRILREHT

-140 RLEMLEEI
+140 RLEMLDEI
-148 GADIEF
+148 GADMEF
-154 AESWERFVEA
+154 ADAWERFVEEA
-164 MLAEPQLERAL
+164 LADPQLERAL

-184 VANLR
+184 MSNLR
-189 AVARSMADN
+189 SVARGMADN

-206 PALEAVPEVPPLEF
+206 PSLDDVPEVPPLDF
-220 ADLVVPMRELA
+220 ADLIAPMRELA
-231 AESDWCLIPPDGP
+231 AESRWHHEVPPDRLSEAITAEYDDLYHVLVDLGP
-244 DGPDALREAL
+244 
-254 GNLDRLADRL
+254 LADRL
-264 ESAGELEAVVLLE
+264 EGADELEAVVLLE
-277 ELAAGR
+277 ELAGGR
-283 VPRSRKDNWH
+283 MPRGKKSNWH
-293 PSFDKEAMRER
+293 AAFDKEAVRER
-304 LRDLRAEAGARLD
+304 LRELRNEAGVRLD
-317 AAGRACAARLLACLA
+317 MAGRACSARLLARLA
-332 GFVVGEAERRRSQGR
+332 GFVLAEADRRRGQGR
-347 LVFHDLLVQ
+347 LAFHDLLVQ
-356 ARNLLRHPD
+356 ARNLLRRP
-365 RGGAVRRSLRG
+365 GSGAAVRRALRG

-382 IDEFQDTDPI
+382 IDEFQDADPI

-398 LIACDDPAGHP
+398 LIACEDPDDGVGQVA
-409 GDDAA
+409 
-414 EAAGPPRWQDLP
+414 WQDLT

-457 DWVGPEARET
+457 DWAGPEARET

-493 DGSQPG
+493 EGSQPE
-499 YVPLAAAH
+499 YVPLQAAH
-507 RPLEGGAGAP
+507 RPITGGAGAP
-517 VLLLGTESLGEGES
+517 VLLLGTGSHGGGES
-531 RGIPAEELRGIE
+531 RGIPAERLRSTE
-543 FGQVAGLIRRAAAEG
+543 FGEVAALVWRAVGEG
-558 WPVRHGDGTRPMR
+558 WPVRDGPGTRPLR
-571 LSDVCVLIPARTVLG
+571 LGDMCVLIPARTVLG
-586 PLIGAFEAAGLP
+586 PLVGAFESAGVP

-609 TRAEGDLLATLR
+609 TRAESDLLATLR

-656 GSHRPW
+656 RSPRAW

-672 VADAL
+672 IGEAL
-677 AWMRELH
+677 RWLRELH
-684 GERLWRSPGEI
+684 DERLWCSPGEI
-695 VDRVIRERRLME
+695 TDRVLRDRRLLE

-733 DSVGGTLRAYL
+733 DSTGGTLRAYL
-744 GWVDMQRGE
+744 RWVDMQRGE

-792 GTTPPSRGNRSSEMA
+792 GTTGPTRGNRTSELA

-822 RSFGSDGVANSEA
+822 RSFGSDGVADSEA

-840 EDIRKLYVA
+840 EDIRKLYVG

-861 YRTGRK
+861 HRTGRK
-867 PDSWAKL
+867 PPSWEKL
-874 TVAEALP
+874 AVAEALP
-881 RMTLAELLAHTVAE
+881 KMTLAELLTHAVAE
-895 VVDPQP
+895 VVDPQRP
-901 AEAAV
+901 KTAV
-906 VPHPLTVSLDAPDDA
+906 APHPLTVALDAPGDA
-921 DDPGEDAPASSPPG
+921 DGEGEDVPASSPPG
-935 FAWALEVAGW
+935 FAWALELAGW
-945 NAGRPLESLQP
+945 SAGRPLETLRAGTSPHDAASEEATSDDAPPVP
-956 GESPYGPG
+956 GDQDP
-964 SIAGSAGHG
+964 
-973 DRQVDGGRPGEDL
+973 DRARPG
-986 PSGAT
+986 
-991 ADVPVA
+991 ADPA
-997 AIPPRAEWE
+997 AVTSPPAAAVPPRHEWE
-1006 REHAALW
+1006 RERAALW
-1013 ELAARR
+1013 HRAARS
-1019 PVVAASAVGAATG
+1019 PVVAASAVARPAGDRSPDATEPADPTAG
-1032 DGATTTGGGAAAPD
+1032 RTVVRDEAAAPRGSGGLT
-1046 EPRAAVTGRATGVG
+1046 P
-1060 HQRPA
+1060 
-1065 VRERPDPGFD
+1065 PDPTAGGGFSSQRGAADGGLD
-1075 KHEPEED
+1075 KDEIDED

-1101 VLQTADFDE
+1101 VLQAADFE
-1110 PGEDVAPQAR
+1110 APGEALALAAQ
-1120 RYAAAEGIEHLADDV
+1120 RYAAAEGIDHLAGDV
-1135 DARARNALGA
+1135 AARARNALAA

-1181 SDGSFV
+1181 PDGSFV
-1187 VVDYKT
+1187 VIDYKT

-1199 PDLPQK
+1199 PDLRQK

-1217 MITQATGRPVSR
+1217 MLAEATGRSVSR
-1229 CIFVFLG
+1229 CVFVFLG
-1236 PNSTHE
+1236 PDSVHE
-1242 VEVNDL
+1242 VEVEDL
-1248 PAAVEEVRRVLADG
+1248 PEAIAEVRGVLG
-1262 EPRDD
+1262 S
-1267 PTRPEIESDR
+1267 TVN
-1277 RWDDITSALGALP
+1277 LGDVLP
-1290 DAGHEWDD
+1290 
-1298 DPAGW
+1298 
-1303 VREQRRGD
+1303 
-1311 TPRSG
+1311 

>member
-1 MNRPAPAGDDAGR
+1 MNGPVPAGGDAGAGR
-14 DAAEVSAGDDRA
+14 GTAEGAVADARA
-26 RRAAT
+26 RRAAA

-53 ARIMALVRS
+53 TRIMALVRS
-62 GVALSSIA
+62 GVALSNVA

-88 DLVRASRRTASSE
+88 DLVRASRGAASE
-101 EAEILRRALDD
+101 EEAGILRRALDD

-124 AQRILRDHT
+124 AQRILREHT
-133 TEAGLPP
+133 TDAGLPP
-140 RLEMLEEI
+140 RLEMLDEI
-148 GADIEF
+148 GADMDF
-154 AESWERFVEA
+154 AEGWERFVEEV
-164 MLAEPQLERAL
+164 LAEPQLERAL
-175 VLGDALGMR
+175 VLGDSLGMR

-189 AVARSMADN
+189 AVARRMADN

-206 PALEAVPEVPPLEF
+206 APLAELPEVPPLEF
-220 ADLVVPMRELA
+220 ADLIVPTRELA
-231 AESDWCLIPPDGP
+231 AESRWHHDIPLDR
-244 DGPDALREAL
+244 LSEAL
-254 GNLDRLADRL
+254 PTEHDDLYHALVDLRRLADRL
-264 ESAGELEAVVLLE
+264 AAAGELEAVVLLG
-277 ELAAGR
+277 ELAGG
-283 VPRSRKDNWH
+283 PRPRGRKDNWH
-293 PSFDKEAMRER
+293 ASFDKEAVRER
-304 LRDLRAEAGARLD
+304 LKALREEAGARLD
-317 AAGRACAARLLACLA
+317 AAGRTCSARLLARLA
-332 GFVVGEAERRRSQGR
+332 GFVLGEAERRRRQGR
-347 LVFHDLLVQ
+347 FVFHDLLVQ

-365 RGGAVRRSLRG
+365 HGAAVRGSLRT

-382 IDEFQDTDPI
+382 VDEFQDTDPI

-398 LIACDDPAGHP
+398 LIACDDPAEP
-409 GDDAA
+409 VGDIAA
-414 EAAGPPRWQDLP
+414 EAAEKASWQGLP

-457 DWVGPEARET
+457 DWAGPAARET
-467 LSRNWRSSPAIVEW
+467 LGRNWRSSPAIVDW
-481 VNAVFGR
+481 ANAVFGR
-488 LVRPA
+488 LIRPA
-493 DGSQPG
+493 TGSQSG
-499 YVPLAAAH
+499 YVPLQAAR
-507 RPLEGGAGAP
+507 RPLDGKAGAP
-517 VLLLGTESLGEGES
+517 VLLLGTGALGEGES

-543 FGQVAGLIRRAAAEG
+543 FAEVAALIRRAVTES
-558 WPVRHGDGTRPMR
+558 WPVGDGGGTRPLR
-571 LSDVCVLIPARTVLG
+571 LSDMCVLIPARTVLG
-586 PLIGAFEAAGLP
+586 PLVGAFEAAGLA

-609 TRAEGDLLATLR
+609 TRAETDLLATLR

-656 GSHRPW
+656 GHRPW
-662 DYLSP
+662 DYLNPSP

-672 VADAL
+672 VAAAL
-677 AWMRELH
+677 DWLRELH
-684 GERLWRSPGEI
+684 TERLWRSPGEI
-695 VDRVIRERRLME
+695 VDRVVRERRLLE

-733 DSVGGTLRAYL
+733 DSTGGTLRAYL

-784 FVVVAGFS
+784 FVIVAGFS
-792 GTTPPSRGNRSSEMA
+792 GTTGPSRGRRSSELT
-807 FPRSGGAFCK
+807 FPHSGGAFCT

-822 RSFGSDGVANSEA
+822 RSFGSDGVADSEQ

-861 YRTGRK
+861 YRSGRK
-867 PDSWAKL
+867 PPSWQKL
-874 TVAEALP
+874 AVAEALP
-881 RMTLAELLAHTVAE
+881 KMTLAELLAHTVAE
-895 VVDPQP
+895 VVDPQSTKD
-901 AEAAV
+901 AV
-906 VPHPLTVSLDAPDDA
+906 APHPLTVALDVPAA
-921 DDPGEDAPASSPPG
+921 GEDPEEEPASSPPG

-945 NAGRPLESLQP
+945 TAGRPLETLQP
-956 GESPYGPG
+956 GESPYGTE
-964 SIAGSAGHG
+964 ATDGSAGLG
-973 DRQVDGGRPGEDL
+973 DRGSGGGRPGEDA
-986 PSGAT
+986 PA
-991 ADVPVA
+991 A
-997 AIPPRAEWE
+997 AIPSRAEWE
-1006 REHAALW
+1006 REHAAMW
-1013 ELAARR
+1013 EFAARR

-1032 DGATTTGGGAAAPD
+1032 GGAAVPG
-1046 EPRAAVTGRATGVG
+1046 EPRAAPTGRAGVAD
-1060 HQRPA
+1060 QQVPA
-1065 VRERPDPGFD
+1065 VRGAPDPGFD

-1110 PGEDVAPQAR
+1110 PGEDLAPQAR
-1120 RYAAAEGIEHLADDV
+1120 RYAAAEGIGHLADDV
-1135 DARARNALGA
+1135 VARARNALSA

-1171 EGFIDLLYEA
+1171 EGFVDLLYETP
-1181 SDGSFV
+1181 DGSLV

-1199 PDLPQK
+1199 PDLRQK

-1217 MITQATGRPVSR
+1217 MLEEATGRAVSR
-1229 CIFVFLG
+1229 CVFVFLG
-1236 PNSTHE
+1236 PHSVHE
-1242 VEVNDL
+1242 VQVDDL
-1248 PAAVEEVRRVLADG
+1248 PEAVEEVRQALAD
-1262 EPRDD
+1262 D
-1267 PTRPEIESDR
+1267 
-1277 RWDDITSALGALP
+1277 GA
-1290 DAGHEWDD
+1290 
-1298 DPAGW
+1298 
-1303 VREQRRGD
+1303 
-1311 TPRSG
+1311 

>member
-1 MNRPAPAGDDAGR
+1 MSSQGRADGDA
-14 DAAEVSAGDDRA
+14 RA
-26 RRAAT
+26 RQAAV
-31 EDLDRDL
+31 EALDRDL

-62 GVALSSIA
+62 GVALSNIA

-88 DLVRASRRTASSE
+88 DLVEESHRASGE
-101 EAEILRRALDD
+101 QAEILRRALDD

-124 AQRILRDHT
+124 AQRILREHT

-140 RLEMLEEI
+140 RLEMLDEI
-148 GADIEF
+148 GADMEF
-154 AESWERFVEA
+154 ADAWERFVEQV
-164 MLAEPQLERAL
+164 LAEPQMERAL

-189 AVARSMADN
+189 AAARSMADN

-206 PALEAVPEVPPLEF
+206 PVLDEVPEVPPLEF
-220 ADLVVPMRELA
+220 ADLVAPMRELA
-231 AESDWCLIPPDGP
+231 GESRWHHEIPLDRLSEAIPAEH
-244 DGPDALREAL
+244 DALYDVLVDL
-254 GNLDRLADRL
+254 GRLADRL
-264 ESAGELEAVVLLE
+264 EGAGELEAVVLLE
-277 ELAAGR
+277 EVAGGR
-283 VPRSRKDNWH
+283 MPRGKKSNWH
-293 PSFDKEAMRER
+293 AAFDKEAVRER
-304 LRDLRAEAGARLD
+304 LRELRTQAGVRLEV
-317 AAGRACAARLLACLA
+317 AGRAASARLLARLA
-332 GFVVGEAERRRSQGR
+332 GFVLAEAERRRSQGR
-347 LVFHDLLVQ
+347 LAFHDLLVQ
-356 ARNLLRHPD
+356 ARNLLRHPIS
-365 RGGAVRRSLRG
+365 GAAVRRALRG

-398 LIACDDPAGHP
+398 LIACEDPSEQPAEQSGEH
-409 GDDAA
+409 AA
-414 EAAGPPRWQDLP
+414 EGQAETSWQHLT

-457 DWVGPEARET
+457 GWAGPEARET

-481 VNAVFGR
+481 VNAVFGH

-493 DGSQPG
+493 EGSQPD
-499 YVPLAAAH
+499 YVPLRAAR
-507 RPLEGGAGAP
+507 RPIGGKTGAP
-517 VLLLGTESLGEGES
+517 VLLLGTDALGEGES
-531 RGIPAEELRGIE
+531 RGIPAEALRRIE
-543 FGQVAGLIRRAAAEG
+543 FGEVAALITRAVAEG
-558 WPVRHGDGTRPMR
+558 WPVRHGPGTRPLR
-571 LSDVCVLIPARTVLG
+571 LGDVCVLIPARTVLG
-586 PLIGAFEAAGLP
+586 PLIGAFEAAGVP

-656 GSHRPW
+656 GAHRAW

-672 VADAL
+672 VSEAL
-677 AWMRELH
+677 GWLRELH

-695 VDRVIRERRLME
+695 TDRVVRDRRLLE

-733 DSVGGTLRAYL
+733 DSTGGTLRAYL
-744 GWVDMQRGE
+744 RWVDMQRGE
-753 GARVVEALVPETDD
+753 GARVTEALVPETDD

-792 GTTPPSRGNRSSEMA
+792 GSGGPSRGNRTSQMA

-822 RSFGSDGVANSEA
+822 RSFGSDGVAESEA

-861 YRTGRK
+861 HRTGRK
-867 PDSWAKL
+867 PPSWQEL
-874 TVAEALP
+874 SVEEALP
-881 RMTLAELLAHTVAE
+881 RMTLAELLAHAAAE
-895 VVDPQP
+895 AVDPQP
-901 AEAAV
+901 ARTAEA
-906 VPHPLTVSLDAPDDA
+906 PHPLTVALKVAGDGDEPD
-921 DDPGEDAPASSPPG
+921 ETPAESPPG

-945 NAGRPLESLQP
+945 TAGRPLETLPP
-956 GESPYGPG
+956 GASPYGTG
-964 SIAGSAGHG
+964 S
-973 DRQVDGGRPGEDL
+973 GEA
-986 PSGAT
+986 PPVSGNRDPDPAV
-991 ADVPVA
+991 ADPVA
-997 AIPPRAEWE
+997 ATGPPATAVPPRAEWE
-1006 REHAALW
+1006 RERTALW
-1013 ELAARR
+1013 HRAARS
-1019 PVVAASAVGAATG
+1019 PVVAASAVATLTG
-1032 DGATTTGGGAAAPD
+1032 DRSPDATAPAGPTAGRDEAAAPGG
-1046 EPRAAVTGRATGVG
+1046 PAGPAPGGGFSSQRAA
-1060 HQRPA
+1060 
-1065 VRERPDPGFD
+1065 PDGGLSKD
-1075 KHEPEED
+1075 AIDED

-1101 VLQTADFDE
+1101 VLQTAGFDASAE
-1110 PGEDVAPQAR
+1110 TLAASAVR
-1120 RYAAAEGIEHLADDV
+1120 CAAAEGIDHLAEDV
-1135 DARARNALGA
+1135 AARALGA
-1145 PVIREAAR
+1145 LGSPVIREAAR
-1153 QRHWRELY
+1153 CRHWRELY

-1171 EGFIDLLYEA
+1171 EGFVDLLYEA
-1181 SDGSFV
+1181 PDGSLV

-1199 PDLPQK
+1199 PDLRQK

-1217 MITQATGRPVSR
+1217 MLAEATGRAVSR
-1229 CIFVFLG
+1229 CAFVFLG
-1236 PNSTHE
+1236 PNSVHE
-1242 VEVNDL
+1242 VQVDDL
-1248 PAAVEEVRRVLADG
+1248 PEAIAQVCGALADDG
-1262 EPRDD
+1262 
-1267 PTRPEIESDR
+1267 T
-1277 RWDDITSALGALP
+1277 A
-1290 DAGHEWDD
+1290 
-1298 DPAGW
+1298 
-1303 VREQRRGD
+1303 
-1311 TPRSG
+1311 

>member
-1 MNRPAPAGDDAGR
+1 MPVSTPEPFPDGAGSGDLTGGPGGRGGYDEDA
-14 DAAEVSAGDDRA
+14 RA
-26 RRAAT
+26 RKAAA

-62 GVALSSIA
+62 GVALSGIA

-88 DLVRASRRTASSE
+88 DLVTESREAS
-101 EAEILRRALDD
+101 EAEVEILRRALDD

-124 AQRILRDHT
+124 AQRILREHT

-140 RLEMLEEI
+140 RLEMLDEI
-148 GADIEF
+148 GADMEF
-154 AESWERFVEA
+154 AEGWERFVEEV
-164 MLAEPQLERAL
+164 LAEPEMERAL

-189 AVARSMADN
+189 TVARRMADN

-206 PALEAVPEVPPLEF
+206 PALDQLPEVPPLEF
-220 ADLVVPMRELA
+220 ADLIAPMRELA
-231 AESDWCLIPPDGP
+231 GESHWCNVPPDRHSGAAP
-244 DGPDALREAL
+244 GEPDALCAVL
-254 GNLDRLADRL
+254 LQLDRLADRL
-264 ESAGELEAVVLLE
+264 EAAGDLEAVVLLGE
-277 ELAAGR
+277 VARGPR
-283 VPRSRKDNWH
+283 PRSRKDNWH
-293 PSFDKEAMRER
+293 PSFDKEAVRER
-304 LRDLRAEAGARLD
+304 LKGLRDEAGARLD
-317 AAGRACAARLLACLA
+317 AAGRACSARLLARLA
-332 GFVVGEAERRRSQGR
+332 GFVLAEADRRRRQGR

-356 ARNLLRHPD
+356 ARDLLRHPD
-365 RGGAVRRSLRG
+365 RGGAVRGALRL
-376 RYRRLL
+376 RYQRLL

-398 LIACDDPAGHP
+398 LIACDDLGEVVGTPSW
-409 GDDAA
+409 
-414 EAAGPPRWQDLP
+414 RDLE
-426 GGDGALFFVGDPK
+426 GGDGRLFFVGDPK

-457 DWVGPEARET
+457 DWAGPAARET
-467 LSRNWRSSPAIVEW
+467 LSRNWRSSPAIVDW

-499 YVPLAAAH
+499 YVPLRTAR
-507 RPLEGGAGAP
+507 RPLEGQAGAP
-517 VLLLGTESLGEGES
+517 VLLLGSDSLGEGES
-531 RGIPAEELRGIE
+531 RGIPAERLRSIE
-543 FGQVAGLIRRAAAEG
+543 FAEVAALITRAVAES
-558 WPVRHGDGTRPMR
+558 WPVRAGSGRRSLR

-586 PLIGAFEAAGLP
+586 PLIGAFEAAGVP

-609 TRAEGDLLATLR
+609 TRAETDLLATLR
-621 AIDDPSDHLAVV
+621 AVDDPSDHLAVV

-649 DYRQLCG
+649 DYRRLCDG
-656 GSHRPW
+656 AHRPW
-662 DYLSP
+662 DYLAPSP
-667 QPDHP
+667 RPHHP
-672 VADAL
+672 VAEAL
-677 AWMRELH
+677 EWLRELH
-684 GERLWRSPGEI
+684 SERLWRSPGEI
-695 VDRVIRERRLME
+695 VDRVVRERRLME

-733 DSVGGTLRAYL
+733 DSTGGTLRAYL
-744 GWVDMQRGE
+744 RWVDMQRGE
-753 GARVVEALVPETDD
+753 GARVVEALVPESDD

-792 GTTPPSRGNRSSEMA
+792 GTTTPTRGNRSSELA

-822 RSFGSDGVANSEA
+822 RSFGSEGVANSEQ

-861 YRTGRK
+861 YRSGRK
-867 PDSWAKL
+867 PPSWQKL
-874 TVAEALP
+874 AIQEALP
-881 RMTLAELLAHTVAE
+881 RMTLAELLAHTLAE

-901 AEAAV
+901 AEVAV
-906 VPHPLTVSLDAPDDA
+906 VPHPLTVALEVSGDA
-921 DDPGEDAPASSPPG
+921 DEQGAPASSPPG
-935 FAWALEVAGW
+935 FAWALELAGW
-945 NAGRPLESLQP
+945 AAGRPLETLQP
-956 GESPYGPG
+956 GASPYGAGPTGAPAVPG
-964 SIAGSAGHG
+964 NRDSGR
-973 DRQVDGGRPGEDL
+973 RQPGVDPLPATTPGAL
-986 PSGAT
+986 AAAVPS
-991 ADVPVA
+991 
-997 AIPPRAEWE
+997 RHEWE

-1013 ELAARR
+1013 AHAARS
-1019 PVVAASAVGAATG
+1019 PLVAASGVATAAG
-1032 DGATTTGGGAAAPD
+1032 NGAAAAVDPVEAAGPG
-1046 EPRAAVTGRATGVG
+1046 EPGEPVEQRGVPAEHAGSGDRRPPAASG
-1060 HQRPA
+1060 
-1065 VRERPDPGFD
+1065 RPDPGLGKD
-1075 KHEPEED
+1075 AADEE
-1082 APVWRRG
+1082 APAWRPG

-1101 VLQTADFDE
+1101 VLQTASFDQT
-1110 PGEDVAPQAR
+1110 GEALAAPAR
-1120 RYAAAEGIEHLADDV
+1120 RYAAAEGIDHLAGDV
-1135 DARARNALGA
+1135 ATRAHNALEA
-1145 PVIREAAR
+1145 PVIRQAAR

-1166 EGRLL
+1166 EDRLL

-1181 SDGSFV
+1181 PDGSFV

-1199 PDLPQK
+1199 PDLRHK

-1217 MITQATGRPVSR
+1217 MITQATGRAVSR
-1229 CIFVFLG
+1229 CVFVFLG
-1236 PNSTHE
+1236 PDSVHE
-1242 VEVNDL
+1242 VEVEDL
-1248 PAAVEEVRRVLADG
+1248 PEAITEVHQILAA
-1262 EPRDD
+1262 D
-1267 PTRPEIESDR
+1267 P
-1277 RWDDITSALGALP
+1277 
-1290 DAGHEWDD
+1290 
-1298 DPAGW
+1298 
-1303 VREQRRGD
+1303 
-1311 TPRSG
+1311 

>member
-1 MNRPAPAGDDAGR
+1 MSEQGRVDGDA
-14 DAAEVSAGDDRA
+14 RA
-26 RRAAT
+26 RRAAA
-31 EDLDRDL
+31 EDLDRNL

-62 GVALSSIA
+62 GVALGNIA

-88 DLVRASRRTASSE
+88 GLVEESHRASRE
-101 EAEILRRALDD
+101 QAEILRGALDD

-124 AQRILRDHT
+124 AQRILREHT

-140 RLEMLEEI
+140 RLEMLDEI
-148 GADIEF
+148 GADMEF
-154 AESWERFVEA
+154 ADSWERFVEEV
-164 MLAEPQLERAL
+164 LAEPQMERAL

-189 AVARSMADN
+189 TAARSMAGN

-206 PALEAVPEVPPLEF
+206 PALEEVPEVPPLEF
-220 ADLVVPMRELA
+220 ADLVAPMRELA
-231 AESDWCLIPPDGP
+231 GESRWHHEVPLDRLSEAIPAEY
-244 DGPDALREAL
+244 DALYHVLADL
-254 GNLDRLADRL
+254 GRLADRL
-264 ESAGELEAVVLLE
+264 DGAGELEAVVLLE
-277 ELAAGR
+277 EVAGGR
-283 VPRSRKDNWH
+283 MPRGKKSNWH
-293 PSFDKEAMRER
+293 PGFDKEGARER
-304 LRDLRAEAGARLD
+304 LRELRSEAGVRLD
-317 AAGRACAARLLACLA
+317 MAGRAASARLLARLA
-332 GFVVGEAERRRSQGR
+332 GFVLAAAERRRTQGR
-347 LVFHDLLVQ
+347 LAFHDLLVQ
-356 ARNLLRHPD
+356 ARNLLRHPVS
-365 RGGAVRRSLRG
+365 GAAVRRALRG

-398 LIACDDPAGHP
+398 LIACEDPAEAPGEHP
-409 GDDAA
+409 AEGQAA
-414 EAAGPPRWQDLP
+414 TSWQHLES
-426 GGDGALFFVGDPK
+426 GDGALFFVGDPK

-457 DWVGPEARET
+457 GWAGPEARET

-481 VNAVFGR
+481 VNAVFGH

-493 DGSQPG
+493 EGSQPD
-499 YVPLAAAH
+499 YVPLRSA
-507 RPLEGGAGAP
+507 RPPLGDGAEPP
-517 VLLLGTESLGEGES
+517 VLLLGTGALGEGES
-531 RGIPAEELRGIE
+531 RGIPAERLRSIE
-543 FGQVAGLIRRAAAEG
+543 FGDVAALIRRAVAEG
-558 WPVRHGDGTRPMR
+558 WPVRDGPATRPLR
-571 LSDVCVLIPARTVLG
+571 LGDVCVLIPARTVLA

-656 GSHRPW
+656 GAHRPW
-662 DYLSP
+662 DYLGP

-672 VADAL
+672 VAEAL
-677 AWMRELH
+677 RWLRELH

-695 VDRVIRERRLME
+695 TDRVVRDRRLLE

-733 DSVGGTLRAYL
+733 DSTGGTLRAYL
-744 GWVDMQRGE
+744 RWVDMQRGE

-792 GTTPPSRGNRSSEMA
+792 GSVGPSRGSRTSEMA
-807 FPRSGGAFCK
+807 FPRSGGAFGK

-822 RSFGSDGVANSEA
+822 RSFGSDGVAESEA

-867 PDSWAKL
+867 PPSWKDL
-874 TVAEALP
+874 SVAEALG
-881 RMTLAELLAHTVAE
+881 RMTLAELLAHAVAE

-901 AEAAV
+901 ARTAEA
-906 VPHPLTVSLDAPDDA
+906 PHPLTVALEAPGDGDE
-921 DDPGEDAPASSPPG
+921 PEETPAESPPG

-945 NAGRPLESLQP
+945 TAGRPLETLPPGTSPHAPGMSGEGSADRDPGRGQP
-956 GESPYGPG
+956 GEGTVHEP
-964 SIAGSAGHG
+964 AT
-973 DRQVDGGRPGEDL
+973 GE
-986 PSGAT
+986 PT
-991 ADVPVA
+991 AEV
-997 AIPPRAEWE
+997 PPRGEWE
-1006 REHAALW
+1006 RERTALW
-1013 ELAARR
+1013 HRAARS
-1019 PVVAASAVGAATG
+1019 PVVAASSVAALTG
-1032 DGATTTGGGAAAPD
+1032 DRSPDATEPADPAAARAALRREAAAPGGSEDPAPRGAVAGGGFPVPRGAPDGGLDKD
-1046 EPRAAVTGRATGVG
+1046 EI
-1060 HQRPA
+1060 
-1065 VRERPDPGFD
+1065 D
-1075 KHEPEED
+1075 ED

-1101 VLQTADFDE
+1101 VLQTASFDAS
-1110 PGEDVAPQAR
+1110 GEEVVASALR
-1120 RYAAAEGIEHLADDV
+1120 CAAAEGIEHLAGDV
-1135 DARARNALGA
+1135 AARAAGALGS

-1153 QRHWRELY
+1153 CRHWRELY
-1161 AAAEV
+1161 AGAEV
-1166 EGRLL
+1166 EGRFL
-1171 EGFIDLLYEA
+1171 EGFIDLLFEA
-1181 SDGSFV
+1181 PDGSFV

-1193 HDSDER
+1193 HHSDER
-1199 PDLPQK
+1199 PDLRQK
-1205 PGYRLQIAAYAL
+1205 PGYRQQIAAYAL
-1217 MITQATGRPVSR
+1217 MLAEATGRAVSR

-1236 PNSTHE
+1236 PGSVHE
-1242 VEVNDL
+1242 VGVEDL
-1248 PAAVEEVRRVLADG
+1248 PAAVAEVRDALAA
-1262 EPRDD
+1262 D
-1267 PTRPEIESDR
+1267 PV
-1277 RWDDITSALGALP
+1277 
-1290 DAGHEWDD
+1290 DAE
-1298 DPAGW
+1298 A
-1303 VREQRRGD
+1303 R
-1311 TPRSG
+1311 

>member
-1 MNRPAPAGDDAGR
+1 MSRQGHAGDDG
-14 DAAEVSAGDDRA
+14 DARA
-26 RRAAT
+26 RRAAAT
-31 EDLDRDL
+31 DLDRNL

-62 GVALSSIA
+62 GMALSNIA

-88 DLVRASRRTASSE
+88 DLVAASRGASE
-101 EAEILRRALDD
+101 GEAEILRIALDD

-124 AQRILRDHT
+124 AQRILRVHT

-140 RLEMLEEI
+140 RLELLEEI
-148 GADIEF
+148 GADMEF
-154 AESWERFVEA
+154 AEGWERCVEGV
-164 MLAEPQLERAL
+164 LAEPQMERAL

-189 AVARSMADN
+189 AVARRMADN
-198 WDLAAERI
+198 WDLVAERI
-206 PALEAVPEVPPLEF
+206 PAIEEVPEVPQLEF
-220 ADLVVPMRELA
+220 ADLLSPMRELA
-231 AESDWCLIPPDGP
+231 AERRWCRVSFDRRSGTVPTE
-244 DGPDALREAL
+244 PDALRAAL
-254 GNLDRLADRL
+254 RDLDRLADRL
-264 ESAGELEAVVLLE
+264 EGAGELEAVVLLE
-277 ELAAGR
+277 EVARGR
-283 VPRSRKDNWH
+283 VPRSRRDNWH
-293 PSFDKEAMRER
+293 PSFDKEGVRER
-304 LRDLRAEAGARLD
+304 LKELRIEAGVRLD
-317 AAGRACAARLLACLA
+317 AVGWACSARLLARLA
-332 GFVVGEAERRRSQGR
+332 DFVLAEAERRRSQGR

-365 RGGAVRRSLRG
+365 RGVAARRSLRR
-376 RYRRLL
+376 RYERLL

-398 LIACDDPAGHP
+398 LIACDDPAESTGTPH
-409 GDDAA
+409 
-414 EAAGPPRWQDLP
+414 WQDLE
-426 GGDGALFFVGDPK
+426 GGEGALFFVGDPK

-457 DWVGPEARET
+457 DWAGPDARET
-467 LSRNWRSSPAIVEW
+467 LSRNWRSSPAIVDW
-481 VNAVFGR
+481 VNAVFDR

-499 YVPLAAAH
+499 YVPLRAAR
-507 RPLEGGAGAP
+507 RPLGGTAGAP
-517 VLLLGTESLGEGES
+517 VLLLGADSLGEGES
-531 RGIPAEELRGIE
+531 RGTPAEQLRCIE
-543 FGQVAGLIRRAAAEG
+543 FAEVAALITRAVAER
-558 WPVRHGDGTRPMR
+558 WPVRHGEGTRPLR
-571 LSDVCVLIPARTVLG
+571 RSDVCILIPARTVLG
-586 PLIGAFEAAGLP
+586 PLIGALEAAGVP

-649 DYRQLCG
+649 NYRQLCG

-677 AWMRELH
+677 VWMQEFH
-684 GERLWRSPGEI
+684 TERLWHSPGEI
-695 VDRVIRERRLME
+695 VDRVIRECRLME

-733 DSVGGTLRAYL
+733 DSTGGTLRAYL
-744 GWVDMQRGE
+744 RWVDMQRGE
-753 GARVVEALVPETDD
+753 STRVVEALVPETDD

-822 RSFGSDGVANSEA
+822 RSFGSDGVADSEQ

-867 PDSWAKL
+867 PPSWRDR
-874 TVAEALP
+874 TVAEAMP
-881 RMTLAELLAHTVAE
+881 KMTLAELLAHTIAE
-895 VVDPQP
+895 VVDPQAP
-901 AEAAV
+901 KDARA
-906 VPHPLTVSLDAPDDA
+906 PHPLTVAPDA
-921 DDPGEDAPASSPPG
+921 SDDTDEREDETPATSPPG
-935 FAWALEVAGW
+935 LSWALELADW
-945 NAGRPLESLQP
+945 TAGRPLETLQQ
-956 GESPYGPG
+956 GESPYGTEAIDGP
-964 SIAGSAGHG
+964 AGLG
-973 DRQVDGGRPGEDL
+973 DREPGGGRPGEDA
-986 PSGAT
+986 PPGTTTDAP
-991 ADVPVA
+991 AV
-997 AIPPRAEWE
+997 AIPPSAEWE
-1006 REHAALW
+1006 REHAVLW

-1032 DGATTTGGGAAAPD
+1032 EGDTALG
-1046 EPRAAVTGRATGVG
+1046 EPRAVAAERAGVAD
-1060 HQRPA
+1060 HQHLA
-1065 VRERPDPGFD
+1065 VRGASDPGFD

-1110 PGEDVAPQAR
+1110 PGEELAPQAR
-1120 RYAAAEGIEHLADDV
+1120 RYAAAEGIEHQAEDV
-1135 DARARNALGA
+1135 VARARNALGA
-1145 PVIREAAR
+1145 LVIREAAR
-1153 QRHWRELY
+1153 RRRWRELY
-1161 AAAEV
+1161 AAVEV

-1181 SDGSFV
+1181 PDGSFV

-1199 PDLPQK
+1199 PDLRQK

-1217 MITQATGRPVSR
+1217 MITETTGRAVSR
-1229 CIFVFLG
+1229 CVFVFLG
-1236 PNSTHE
+1236 PNSVHE
-1242 VEVNDL
+1242 V
-1248 PAAVEEVRRVLADG
+1248 AVEDLDEAIEDVRRALRD
-1262 EPRDD
+1262 EPIAE
-1267 PTRPEIESDR
+1267 TES
-1277 RWDDITSALGALP
+1277 P
-1290 DAGHEWDD
+1290 
-1298 DPAGW
+1298 
-1303 VREQRRGD
+1303 
-1311 TPRSG
+1311 